1 MSSPRE
7 TLLHILAMD
16 PNFTL
21 DQTAT
26 NRILYSYNRSVMEL
40 LVVLE
45 ELAVPFEI
53 RGRLVGLWATHHDP
67 DVRLGFPRFVHQFA
81 KYINI
86 HSPPTPVPVAH
97 CRINTPSPAAAA
109 SPASSVASST
119 FVESVPS
126 LRDEVG
132 ASGANDRLGL
142 TAALIWVLTGEYP
155 TTATGDDTGSDTGAL
170 VICTPLGSVLGQPKD
185 QEDSQ
190 DGEEEHDAQEDEET
204 ETETEDEDEE

>member
-1 MSSPRE
+1 
-7 TLLHILAMD
+7 
-16 PNFTL
+16 
-21 DQTAT
+21 
-26 NRILYSYNRSVMEL
+26 
-40 LVVLE
+40 
-45 ELAVPFEI
+45 
-53 RGRLVGLWATHHDP
+53 
-67 DVRLGFPRFVHQFA
+67 
-81 KYINI
+81 
-86 HSPPTPVPVAH
+86 
-97 CRINTPSPAAAA
+97 
-109 SPASSVASST
+109 VASST

-155 TTATGDDTGSDTGAL
+155 TTATGDDTGSNTGSFGDLHTPRVSPGPTEGFLRASNRFDTTGEFEF
-170 VICTPLGSVLGQPKD
+170 VEED